1 MKKTLVAAAVSLI
14 PCIMANAN
22 EVRSEPIEAVHTYH
36 LYSKYQADSTIR
48 EFTPLADPSMTCV
61 AIQYGQG
68 GGISCFKKPEVKDD
82 KSCDTIHSSNN
93 SSGNHIN

>member
-1 MKKTLVAAAVSLI
+1 
-14 PCIMANAN
+14 MANAN
-22 EVRSEPIEAVHTYH
+22 EVRSALIEATYTYH
-36 LYSKYQADSTIR
+36 LYSEYTLDNIIK
-48 EFTPLADPSMTCV
+48 EFTPLSDSSMTCIV
-61 AIQYGQG
+61 MQYGQG